1 MRLKELR
8 EEKGITQ
15 KNLADSLGLKRTRIT
30 SYETGANHPE
40 YAVLLQL
47 ADYFHVSLDY
57 LTGRT
62 DSPEATLAEE
72 ESRILLL
79 LRRLPAEERD
89 AFLRLLETMAKR

>member
-8 EEKGITQ
+8 EASKLTQ
-15 KNLADSLGLKRTRIT
+15 KELAEELGLKRPRIT

-89 AFLRLLETMAKR
+89 ALLRLLEAMAKR